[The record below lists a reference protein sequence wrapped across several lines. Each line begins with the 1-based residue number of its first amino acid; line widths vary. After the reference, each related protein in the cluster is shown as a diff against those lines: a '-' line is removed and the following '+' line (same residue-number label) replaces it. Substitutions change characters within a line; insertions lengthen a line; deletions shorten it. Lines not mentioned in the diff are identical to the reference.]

1 MQDRNQVHLKG
12 RVVSVSA
19 SELVSAL
26 VSVSEPVLVLVLVS
40 AQASGPPS
48 ASVSVQEQV
57 WAPGWAWA

>member
-1 MQDRNQVHLKG
+1 VFQTFRRTLLMQDRNQVHLKG

-40 AQASGPPS
+40 AQA
-48 ASVSVQEQV
+48 
-57 WAPGWAWA
+57 